1 MLECRELDVS
11 YGDLQAL
18 WGVSLDVEAGE
29 VVALIGPNGAGKT
42 TIMRTLAGLLQPAR
56 GTISLEGR
64 RVEREPGHRRV
75 DLGLALVPEGRRLFG
90 TMTVLENLELGAYPG
105 RARAERR
112 GALDWVYGIFPILAE
127 RRRQLA
133 GTLSGG
139 QQQMVAIG
147 RALMSRPR
155 LLLLDEP
162 SLGLAPVVVEAIF
175 EVIHQVNAAGV
186 TVLLV
191 EQNARAA
198 LRLATRGY
206 VVENGRVVR
215 HDRADTLLHDPQVR
229 EAYLGAVAGTAG
241 PVLPPTVSDAEAE
254 VLPTVGVTE
263 PLQPPTG
270 GEARAM
276 APPAG
281 GAAEAGGDA
290 RP

>member
-1 MLECRELDVS
+1 MIDDTHSPLSTQHSVLSTPMLECRDLDVY

-18 WGVSLDVEAGE
+18 WGISLDVGAGE
-29 VVALIGPNGAGKT
+29 IVAMIGPNGAGKT
-42 TIMRTLAGLLQPAR
+42 TIMRTLAGLLRLAR

-64 RVEREPGHRRV
+64 RVDAEPGHRRV
-75 DLGLALVPEGRRLFG
+75 ALGLALVPEGRRLFG

-112 GALDWVYGIFPILAE
+112 DALEWVYGIFPILAE

-175 EVIHQVNAAGV
+175 DVIRQVNAAGV

-206 VVENGRVVR
+206 VIENGRVVR
-215 HDRADTLLHDPQVR
+215 HDAADTLLHDPNVR
-229 EAYLGAVAGTAG
+229 EAYLGAVAGTAHTL
-241 PVLPPTVSDAEAE
+241 VPPTV
-254 VLPTVGVTE
+254 
-263 PLQPPTG
+263 
-270 GEARAM
+270 
-276 APPAG
+276 
-281 GAAEAGGDA
+281 GDA
-290 RP
+290 P

>member
-1 MLECRELDVS
+1 MIDESASPARATSHASGETMLQCHDLDVY

-18 WGVSLDVEAGE
+18 WGVALEVHAGE
-29 VVALIGPNGAGKT
+29 IVALIGPNGAGKT
-42 TIMRTLAGLLQPAR
+42 TIMGTLAGLLPPAR
-56 GTISLEGR
+56 GTITLQGR

-75 DLGLALVPEGRRLFG
+75 DLGMALVPEGRRLFG
-90 TMTVLENLELGAYPG
+90 TMTVLENLELGAYSG
-105 RARAERR
+105 HARAERR
-112 GALDWVYGIFPILAE
+112 ATLDWVYGIFPILAE

-155 LLLLDEP
+155 LLLLDDP

-175 EVIHQVNAAGV
+175 GVIRQVNGEGV

-206 VVENGRVVR
+206 VIENGRVVQ
-215 HDRADTLLHDPQVR
+215 HDRADTLLHDPHVR
-229 EAYLGAVAGTAG
+229 AAYLGV
-241 PVLPPTVSDAEAE
+241 
-254 VLPTVGVTE
+254 VGE
-263 PLQPPTG
+263 PLAAPATTG
-270 GEARAM
+270 PSAASALQ
-276 APPAG
+276 APPLQHPTPPD
-281 GAAEAGGDA
+281 GAVGA
-290 RP
+290 P

>member
-1 MLECRELDVS
+1 MLECRDLDVC

-18 WGVSLDVEAGE
+18 WGVSLGVDPGE
-29 VVALIGPNGAGKT
+29 IVAMIGPNGAGKT
-42 TIMRTLAGLLQPAR
+42 TIMRTLAGLLQPTR
-56 GTISLEGR
+56 GTISLEGQ

-75 DLGLALVPEGRRLFG
+75 ELGLALVPEGRRLFG

-112 GALDWVYGIFPILAE
+112 GALEWVYGTFPILAE
-127 RRRQLA
+127 RRQQLA

-175 EVIHQVNAAGV
+175 DVIRQINAECV

-206 VVENGRVVR
+206 VIENGRVVR
-215 HDRADTLLHDPQVR
+215 HDRADTLLHDPNVR
-229 EAYLGAVAGTAG
+229 EAYLGAVVGTAGTA
-241 PVLPPTVSDAEAE
+241 VPPTVGEAE
-254 VLPTVGVTE
+254 
-263 PLQPPTG
+263 
-270 GEARAM
+270 
-276 APPAG
+276 AG
-281 GAAEAGGDA
+281 GAA
-290 RP
+290 